1 MNTVKKLW
9 KIIVAALL
17 LVPLFAGALGANA
30 DEPAPTTAP
39 TTANVTLHKR
49 VFTDGLPEGLPKEN
63 TGLIDEDFG
72 GEALEGAEFTVYDVT
87 ERYHTAIVGST
98 QAAAMADVIAAYN
111 SNPASFTA
119 LRPAIPTSD
128 TGEALFANLPL
139 KSGGKDAAY
148 LFVETKTPASPT
160 ITEKAAP
167 FILAMPI
174 YTAKGSAGNL
184 NTDIHVYP
192 KNITKENKKEM
203 TNANIYPKIEI
214 NGVKHPNVQIG
225 DKLSYQLTIQVPSD
239 IAKLTSFVVK
249 DTPGTGMVVN
259 NPANVV
265 VTGLASGY
273 TITAVPGA
281 TSLQVA
287 LDPTNTDVKNAA
299 GTTITI
305 TYDMVLTK
313 DAPVDTSIQNKAEI
327 IINGDTTT
335 TITPP
340 PGVITNGKQFIKKD
354 DHTGKALA
362 NAKFKVYR
370 NNGEGATDWAQFV
383 KEGDTYVF
391 SAWGTEALA
400 TEVTSGT
407 DGMIRLKGMI
417 EGAYH
422 LKETATP
429 EGYVLRTDSVPFQVS
444 NGQSGPTHLDT
455 VTNVP
460 KGLLPSTGGS
470 GIYAFIIIGAMMM
483 AGAYIWFKRSKE
495 QAEV

>member
-1 MNTVKKLW
+1 MSTGKKIW
-9 KIIVAALL
+9 KILIAALL

-30 DEPAPTTAP
+30 DEPAPTTA
-39 TTANVTLHKR
+39 NVTLHKR
-49 VFTDGLPEGLPKEN
+49 VFQDGLPTGLPKEN
-63 TGLIDEDFG
+63 TGLLDENFG
-72 GEALEGAEFTVYDVT
+72 GDPLIGAEFTVYDVT
-87 ERYHTAIVGST
+87 TEYHAALVGST
-98 QAAAMADVIAAYN
+98 QDAAMTAVITAYN
-111 SNPASFTA
+111 NNPAAFTA
-119 LRPAIPTSD
+119 KQTVSTIAPDGT
-128 TGEALFANLPL
+128 ALFSALPL

-160 ITEKAAP
+160 ITQKALP

-174 YTAKGSAGNL
+174 YTAKGSAGVL
-184 NTDIHVYP
+184 NTNIHVYP

-203 TNANIYPKIEI
+203 TNASSFTEIEI

-225 DKLSYQLTIQVPSD
+225 DKLSYKLTIQVPAD

-265 VTGLASGY
+265 VTGLTSGY

-281 TSLQVA
+281 TSLEVS
-287 LDPTNTDVKNAA
+287 LDPTNAAVQAAA

-313 DAPVDTSIQNKAEI
+313 DAPVDTSINNNATI

-370 NNGEGATDWAQFV
+370 NDGTGATDWARFTL
-383 KEGDTYVF
+383 EGDTYVF
-391 SAWGTEALA
+391 STWGTQAAA

-407 DGMIRLKGMI
+407 DGMIRLKGMVV
-417 EGAYH
+417 GSYH
-422 LKETATP
+422 LKETETP
-429 EGYVLRTDSVPFQVS
+429 EGYVLRTDSVPFQVK
-444 NGQSGPTHLDT
+444 NGESGPTHLDT

-470 GIYAFIIIGAMMM
+470 GIYAFLIIGTMMM